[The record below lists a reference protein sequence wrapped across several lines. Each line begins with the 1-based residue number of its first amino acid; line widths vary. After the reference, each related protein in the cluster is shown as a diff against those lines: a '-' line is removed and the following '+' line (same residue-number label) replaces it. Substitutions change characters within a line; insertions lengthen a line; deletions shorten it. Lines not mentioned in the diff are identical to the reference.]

1 MASDIEI
8 KIYDSDT
15 SIPLTLDERIEDR
28 RIWKPKVNGNVLDWE
43 LSAST
48 EKPDA
53 ITIPPQTEIDQI
65 KGDVE
70 DLDGRVLYVDSEGYI
85 CLKEGE

>member
-15 SIPLTLDERIEDR
+15 SIPLTLDENIEDK
-28 RIWKPKVNGNVLDWE
+28 RIWKPKVNGSVVDWE
-43 LSAST
+43 LSASA

-53 ITIPPQTEIDQI
+53 ITIPSQTEIDQI
-65 KGDVE
+65 KGGVE
-70 DLDGRVLYVDSEGYI
+70 DLDGRVLYVDSRGYI
-85 CLKEGE
+85 CLKGGE